1 MTIAL
6 SLLRRYWLHALV
18 LGALAWGGYKA
29 HAYVWQNGYNAANVR
44 AEQVIAEFARAEAA
58 AQKKAREA
66 EQAKA
71 REVTRIAAEYE
82 AQIDEI
88 RTNAGRL
95 AADLRTG
102 NVRLRDHWAGCE
114 TNRVSGDATAARL
127 ADEARQLQA
136 ESLER
141 IAAITGEAD
150 AKERALQEYAREV
163 SK

>member
-1 MTIAL
+1 MTVFLRLLPYLALMAL
-6 SLLRRYWLHALV
+6 S
-18 LGALAWGGYKA
+18 AWGGWEWRDRSA
-29 HAYVWQNGYNAANVR
+29 DAERATTVAQHATELAD
-44 AEQVIAEFARAEAA
+44 
-58 AQKKAREA
+58 AQAKAREA

-71 REVTRIAAEYE
+71 REVARIAAEYE

-95 AADLRTG
+95 TADLRAG
-102 NVRLRDHWAGCE
+102 NVRLRDHWQGCIA
-114 TNRVSGDATAARL
+114 TSRVSGDATAARL

-141 IAAITGEAD
+141 IAQITGEAD